1 MFVIVFA
8 DVRETVGDRTNRKE
22 FDQAVS
28 RKHFLAKSDIR
39 NIRMK
44 VDDRI
49 IKRHEEDATS
59 VTMMVAELRQES
71 FNPILIFKPQG
82 EKDEAY
88 TDLQEECFVLVLQT
102 EFQMELYRNYASTIV
117 CIDSTHGTNQ
127 YRFKLIS
134 AIVPDDQGKGK

>member
-1 MFVIVFA
+1 M
-8 DVRETVGDRTNRKE
+8 RETVGDRTNRGD

-39 NIRMK
+39 NIRAK
-44 VDDRI
+44 LDDTL
-49 IKRHEEDATS
+49 IKRHEDDATS
-59 VTMMVAELRQES
+59 VTMMVAELSQES

-82 EKDEAY
+82 RKNEIY
-88 TDLQEECFVLVLQT
+88 NDLQEDTFVLVVQT
-102 EFQMELYRNYASTIV
+102 EFQMELYRKYASKIV

-134 AIVPDDQGKGK
+134 VLVPDDQGKGK